1 MTVDTMKAP
10 VACVS
15 ARSAA
20 LEDIERLVPLF
31 DADRRFYGQARDM
44 ALAREFLT
52 DRLVRAESHI
62 VMASSTNEPSWPALG
77 FAQLY
82 PSFSSIR
89 CRRALVLNDLYVA
102 PEHRGAGI
110 GLALLSQARDLAA
123 GLGATSISLQTA
135 VDNEKA
141 QGLYARFGFVR
152 DEHFLSYVLTLS

>member
-1 MTVDTMKAP
+1 MNGLA
-10 VACVS
+10 ARVS
-15 ARSAA
+15 VRSASLA
-20 LEDIERLVPLF
+20 DIERLVPLF
-31 DADRRFYGQARDM
+31 DAYRRFYGQLGDT

-52 DRLVRAESHI
+52 DRLIRSESQI
-62 VMASSTNEPSWPALG
+62 VMAGDPNEPSRPALG

-82 PSFSSIR
+82 PTFSSIR

-102 PEHRGAGI
+102 AEHRGAGI
-110 GLALLSQARDLAA
+110 GLALLDHVRDLAA
-123 GLGATSISLQTA
+123 GLGAASISLQTA